1 MLITAERKAPEV
13 TQLYQDITDE
23 LRSLLLCKTE
33 NKEQAD
39 EIAQQTYLKLCRLK
53 YQRDIQDLRGYLSN
67 IALRLA
73 INLLRK
79 RRSLHSV
86 DTPNS
91 SAAVIDRAYLVL
103 MDELKTEA
111 IKESIEG
118 LSDKTRYVFLLHR
131 YRGLGYSAIARHL
144 AVSVALIEHHMDL
157 ALAAIN
163 CAVAEFRAVDNGR
176 GYSY

>member
-1 MLITAERKAPEV
+1 VLITAERNAPEV
-13 TQLYQDITDE
+13 TQLYQEITDE

-39 EIAQQTYLKLCRLK
+39 DIAQQTYLKLCRLK
-53 YQRDIQDLRGYLSN
+53 YHRDIQDLRGYLSN

-79 RRSLHSV
+79 RRSLHVV

-91 SAAVIDRAYLVL
+91 NASVIDRAYQVL

-131 YRGLGYSAIARHL
+131 YRGLGYSEIAKHL
-144 AVSVALIEHHMDL
+144 VVSVALIEHHMDL
-157 ALAAIN
+157 ALATIN
-163 CAVAEFRAVDNGR
+163 RAVAEIRAVENER